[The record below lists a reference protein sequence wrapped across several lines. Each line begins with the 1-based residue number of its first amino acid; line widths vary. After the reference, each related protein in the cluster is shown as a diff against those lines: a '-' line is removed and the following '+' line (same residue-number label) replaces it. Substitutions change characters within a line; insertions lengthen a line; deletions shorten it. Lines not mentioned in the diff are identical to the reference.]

1 MKNMKNTNTQLE
13 TDAVKRRCNI
23 EKDRAADVITGLVV
37 WTLEANMNI
46 VVLGEVVTHYSC
58 LNQVP
63 RAQALN
69 DSRLGKIWIPAKIF
83 LNFGSF
89 VPSYMTALP
98 TAKATAST
106 NLVSVEFTVFGKVQ
120 G

>member
-1 MKNMKNTNTQLE
+1 MKNLKNTNSQLE
-13 TDAVKRRCNI
+13 TNAVKRSGNV
-23 EKDRAADVITGLVV
+23 EKDRAADVIAGLVV
-37 WTLEANMNI
+37 WTLEANMNV

-69 DSRLGKIWIPAKIF
+69 DSPLGKIWIPARNF

-89 VPSYMTALP
+89 VPSYMAALP

-106 NLVSVEFTVFGKVQ
+106 NLLSVEFTVVGKVQ